1 MPAVTDSINRFSTA
15 WAGLMG
21 AILWQSTLLVAM
33 VTLVALLLG
42 RASPR
47 VRYWLWQ
54 IVTIKL
60 LLMPFWVLAVPL
72 PFPVLRSPPR
82 DQLALSPPQISS
94 PTIKLPALPFSTIAP
109 QPQAEP
115 GPTPVTTLGS
125 LAMLSWSTWLL
136 LVWACVVI
144 WKVCAIA
151 RQRYWL
157 GRLLRLTIP
166 AGGELADRVRGLARR
181 LGLRREPGVVLVDNP
196 GSLFVC
202 GFRGPTL
209 VLPRTLPETLQPPEL
224 EQVILHELAHLRRG
238 DLYWGWTIELARI
251 VYFFHP
257 VVYWVAYC
265 LHLERELACDQ
276 VAMAAS
282 QHSAA
287 DYVDTLVKVAG
298 HASEPAAG
306 TISMVGRPGNLAPP
320 DRQS

>member
-1 MPAVTDSINRFSTA
+1 MPAVIDSINRFSAA

-21 AILWQSTLLVAM
+21 AILWQSSLLVAL
-33 VTLVALLLG
+33 VTLVAVLLG
-42 RASPR
+42 RASPG

-72 PFPVLRSPPR
+72 PFPTLRS
-82 DQLALSPPQISS
+82 SPPDRPNSFPPQASS
-94 PTIKLPALPFSTIAP
+94 PTIELPALPLSAIAP
-109 QPQAEP
+109 QPAA
-115 GPTPVTTLGS
+115 GPLPMPATTHGS
-125 LAMLSWSTWLL
+125 LAMPSWSTWLL
-136 LVWACVVI
+136 LAWACVVI
-144 WKVCAIA
+144 WKVVAIA

-157 GRLLRLTIP
+157 GRLLRLTTP
-166 AGGELADRVRGLARR
+166 AGSELADRVGELARR
-181 LGLRREPGVVLVDNP
+181 LGLRREPSVVLVENP

-209 VLPRTLPETLQPPEL
+209 VLPRTLPETLREPEL

-282 QHSAA
+282 QHGAA
-287 DYVDTLVKVAG
+287 DYVDTLVKVAS
-298 HASEPAAG
+298 HASADSSKGVA
-306 TISMVGRPGNLAPP
+306 S
-320 DRQS
+320 